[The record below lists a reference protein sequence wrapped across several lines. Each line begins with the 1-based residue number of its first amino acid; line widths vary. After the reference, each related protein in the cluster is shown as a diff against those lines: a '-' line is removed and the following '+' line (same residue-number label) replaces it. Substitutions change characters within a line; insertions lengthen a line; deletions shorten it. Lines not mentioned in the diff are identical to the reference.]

1 MSFVVKVGSGRHV
14 VQPEEYSYPHPLR
27 IPVLSRRSHRY
38 EKVIH
43 TSSIDVFTDTE
54 ILATPASTSCSVA
67 HQLQVQATQRSVT
80 GEAAHKRAKLPTCQW
95 ATRLRSG

>member
-54 ILATPASTSCSVA
+54 ILATPASTSYSGA
-67 HQLQVQATQRSVT
+67 HQLQIQSLAKPHTNERNFQR
-80 GEAAHKRAKLPTCQW
+80 A
-95 ATRLRSG
+95 SGPPG